1 VKPNECQVHSLQPM
15 HVPLSRLQVALQ
27 MPARVTHMLR
37 RRLMLASNILR
48 RLGTS
53 AQEVTSA
60 QDAETQMQAGD
71 RVRVKSRDEILQTL
85 DNWNEL
91 AGCGFMDEM
100 WEFCDTE
107 QVVLKRVERFLD
119 ERDYRIKRVKRVY
132 LLEDRLCTGTIDF
145 GRCDRSCFYFWR
157 EEWLDRT

>member
-15 HVPLSRLQVALQ
+15 HVPLSRAQVALQ
-27 MPARVTHMLR
+27 LPARITHMLR
-37 RRLMLASNILR
+37 RRLMFASNVAR

-53 AQEVTSA
+53 AQEVISA
-60 QDAETQMQAGD
+60 QDAENPLQAGD
-71 RVRVKSRDEILQTL
+71 RVRVKSRDEVLRTL

-107 QVVLKRVERFLD
+107 QLVLKRVERFLD
-119 ERDYRIKRVKRVY
+119 ERDYRVKRVKRIY
-132 LLEDRLCTGTIDF
+132 LLEGRLCTGTIDF

-157 EEWLDRT
+157 EEWLDRI